1 MSSSFGKH
9 SLSAAVSV
17 VASIIGGLTKLPLA
31 KALDLWGRPQGL
43 ALMLLV
49 WVIGYILTASA
60 KTIETYAAAN
70 VFTAV
75 G

>member
-1 MSSSFGKH
+1 M
-9 SLSAAVSV
+9 
-17 VASIIGGLTKLPLA
+17 
-31 KALDLWGRPQGL
+31 

-60 KTIETYAAAN
+60 QTIETYAAAN

>member
-1 MSSSFGKH
+1 MAIS
-9 SLSAAVSV
+9 
-17 VASIIGGLTKLPLA
+17 
-31 KALDLWGRPQGL
+31 
-43 ALMLLV
+43 LLV